1 MKISVFLKLLRIL
14 SNELYFNV
22 FFLIFQSWQLW
33 NFVKNK
39 MLKHDMY
46 CLETASEEDGTPAL
60 LRECNENN
68 SNQVFNIIQCTVDFI
83 IWTVNNWQATDIHC
97 NLEKIDCVKLSLKY
111 I

>member
-1 MKISVFLKLLRIL
+1 MIIAFVFLIL
-14 SNELYFNV
+14 QL
-22 FFLIFQSWQLW
+22 WQLW

-68 SNQVFNIIQCTVDFI
+68 SNQVLNIIQWNIDFI
-83 IWTVNNWQATDIHC
+83 IWTWPVNNRGLTDIHC
-97 NLEKIDCVKLSLKY
+97 HSEKTVVIVFNQARNILVKY
-111 I
+111 M